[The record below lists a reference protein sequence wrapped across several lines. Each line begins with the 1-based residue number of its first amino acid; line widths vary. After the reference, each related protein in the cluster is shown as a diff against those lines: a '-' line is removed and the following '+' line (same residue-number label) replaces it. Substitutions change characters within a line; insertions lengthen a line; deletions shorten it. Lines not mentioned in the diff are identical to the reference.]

1 MDWLLKRGQMLV
13 ARGMQSA
20 CIIQDL
26 LGEGG
31 QAEVYRARVGD
42 QDYALKWYRPEYL
55 HADRRLWERLKTAI
69 NTGTPTDRFL
79 WPFDLVS
86 LPHHPEYGG
95 YLMPIR
101 PPEFVSV
108 VEITRGRVDTTF
120 RSLMTLGYEMAHSF
134 MKLHALGM
142 CYRDINYGNF
152 FFHPATGEIRIAD
165 TDNVDVNMKPGGILG
180 TPGFMA
186 PEVGRG
192 HMLPNSMTDRFS
204 MAVLLYC
211 LLMMGHPLKGKRE
224 LELPFDEADRDGTLR
239 LCCTSPVFVYDPVN
253 DSNRPVKGI
262 HDVMMSYWPIYPKS
276 LHALFTE
283 SFTRGLHDPE
293 ARVMDKEWCRE
304 MSMLRDSI
312 FECSHCEAENFFNL
326 DRVKMKQPLDPCW
339 SCGRVPQLPARM
351 RITSPHGARLVMLSR
366 GAQLFPHHLG
376 GDEYNFSTV
385 LAEVSTHPRGL
396 KNLSGT
402 KWTATMSD
410 KTTGDV
416 RPGAILPLTDGCR
429 IHFGKA
435 EAEIK
440 L

>member
-1 MDWLLKRGQMLV
+1 MDWLLKRGQVVV

-20 CIIQDL
+20 YIVQDM

-31 QAEVYRARVGD
+31 QAEVYRASIDDRH
-42 QDYALKWYRPEYL
+42 YALKWYRKEYVQ
-55 HADRRLWERLKTAI
+55 ADRRLWERLKTAI
-69 NTGTPTDRFL
+69 NAGSPTDRFL

-101 PPEFVSV
+101 PPEFISV
-108 VEITRGRVDTTF
+108 VEITRGRVDTSF
-120 RSLMTLGYEMAHSF
+120 RSLMTLGFEMADSF

-152 FFHPATGEIRIAD
+152 FFHPKTGEIRIAD

-186 PEVGRG
+186 PEVCRG
-192 HMLPNSMTDRFS
+192 QMLPNSMTDRFS

-211 LLMMGHPLKGKRE
+211 LFMLGHPLKGRRE
-224 LELPFDEADRDGTLR
+224 LELPFQENDRDGSLR
-239 LCCTSPVFVYDPVN
+239 LCCTAPVFVYDPDD

-276 LHALFTE
+276 LQALFTG
-283 SFTRGLHDPE
+283 SFTKGLHDPE

-304 MSMLRDSI
+304 MSVLRDSI
-312 FECSHCEAENFFNL
+312 FECRNCEAENFFNL
-326 DRVKMKQPLDPCW
+326 DRVKKKQPLEACW
-339 SCGRVPQLPARM
+339 SCGRAPELPSRM
-351 RITSPHGARLVMLSR
+351 RITGAHGARLVVLSR
-366 GAQLFPHHLG
+366 GTQLFPHHLN

-385 LAEVSTHPRGL
+385 LAEVAVNPLGL
-396 KNLSGT
+396 KNLSGK
-402 KWTATMSD
+402 KWTATTAD
-410 KTTGDV
+410 GTTTERRHGEV
-416 RPGAILPLTDGCR
+416 LPLSEGCR
-429 IHFGKA
+429 IHFGGSD
-435 EAEIK
+435 AEIK

>member
-1 MDWLLKRGQMLV
+1 MDWLLKRGQVVV

-20 CIIQDL
+20 CVVEDM

-31 QAEVYRARVGD
+31 QAEVYRASIGD
-42 QDYALKWYRPEYL
+42 RHYALKWYRKEYVQ
-55 HADRRLWERLKTAI
+55 ADRRLWERLKTAI
-69 NTGTPTDRFL
+69 NAGSPTDRFL

-101 PPEFVSV
+101 PPEFISV
-108 VEITRGRVDTTF
+108 VDITRGRVDTSF
-120 RSLMTLGYEMAHSF
+120 RSLMTLGFEMADSF

-152 FFHPATGEIRIAD
+152 FFHPKTGEIRIAD

-192 HMLPNSMTDRFS
+192 QMLPNSMSDRFS

-211 LLMMGHPLKGKRE
+211 LFMVGHPLKGKRE
-224 LELPFDEADRDGTLR
+224 LELPFQENDRDGTLR
-239 LCCTSPVFVYDPVN
+239 LCCTEPVFVFDPV
-253 DSNRPVKGI
+253 DGSNRPVKGV
-262 HDVMMSYWPIYPKS
+262 HDVMMSFWSIYPRS
-276 LHALFTE
+276 LQSLFTA

-304 MSMLRDSI
+304 LSALRDSI
-312 FECSHCEAENFFNL
+312 FECPNCEAENFFDI
-326 DRVKMKQPLDPCW
+326 DRVRSKQPLDPCW
-339 SCGRVPQLPARM
+339 SCARVPNLPPRM
-351 RITSPHGARLVMLSR
+351 RINGSHGARLVMLSG
-366 GAQLFPHHLG
+366 GAQLFPHHLRG
-376 GDEYNFSTV
+376 EEYNFSSV
-385 LAEVSTHPRGL
+385 LGEVAANPLRL
-396 KNLSGT
+396 KNLSRT
-402 KWTATMSD
+402 KWTATMASRAPIEM
-410 KTTGDV
+410 G
-416 RPGAILPLTDGCR
+416 PGGVLPLTEGCR
-429 IHFGKA
+429 IHFGTS